1 MRRAPMLP
9 RTALGSQGGDDAL
22 KDEWRLKVA
31 HAVDVLQEDVPLLF
45 ASYNGMGGRLPDFSI
60 YSSEINFVDE
70 RAPSFVLRGLP
81 MYRNFLLALR
91 WSIRSMFEESKLEI
105 TAMGKTLSV
114 DGKLSMR
121 WRLHLWPKGV
131 MSHALDFMA
140 PILQGWGFHL
150 REETH
155 QWEAPAIVEGYSNYE
170 FDPWTGQITKHTV
183 DIKNPPLF
191 ITDLLRQY
199 SVSEAKTALPYGIPL
214 RFQAAEGPES
224 SASLAGATLRGE
236 SRRGASTISRAAKA
250 KGQEWPIP
258 QSCEDDFECNGGT
271 ANFPLQCCELPLL
284 GKFCCKPPDDD
295 VQRNSKD
302 PAWLPLPV
310 KSVQAAL
317 IPAINGMNV
326 VGLVSIPGMMTGQIL
341 GGASPMKAAQYQ
353 IVILFMISGCTFWA
367 VCMICVYE
375 AYTIQAFFDENGRHD
390 DSAAGI
396 LRGLVR
402 AFLVIPSMAD
412 VVYFLAF
419 RRAKV
424 LDVLMEGKVGKVRPL
439 KAQFPALAG
448 EVLCIM
454 GPSGVGKSTLL
465 KWIADLSRY
474 GSAKMVVGTRDKD
487 TMAPQEWRREVL
499 YVHQVKAPLP
509 GTPRKLI
516 QALEKLKVRSGLPAL
531 AAEPLVSQIGL
542 EESMMERSWSELSGG
557 EGQRMMFAIALSTNP
572 KCLVLDEPTSALD
585 EASKILVEEV
595 LKKRGSDSCVIMVTH
610 DGKQAERVGTS
621 LWTFT
626 QTA

>member
-1 MRRAPMLP
+1 MDKASRHAGWRSWRTRHLLRPAAAVIGLMLCYRAADAFIQVVSPMRAPMLP

-70 RAPSFVLRGLP
+70 RAPSFVLHGLP

-91 WSIRSMFEESKLEI
+91 WSLRSMFEESKLEI

-170 FDPWTGQITKHTV
+170 FDPWTAQITKHTV

-236 SRRGASTISRAAKA
+236 SRRGASTIARAAKA
-250 KGQEWPIP
+250 EGQDWPLP

-295 VQRNSKD
+295 VQPNSKD

-310 KSVQAAL
+310 
-317 IPAINGMNV
+317 
-326 VGLVSIPGMMTGQIL
+326 
-341 GGASPMKAAQYQ
+341 
-353 IVILFMISGCTFWA
+353 
-367 VCMICVYE
+367 
-375 AYTIQAFFDENGRHD
+375 
-390 DSAAGI
+390 
-396 LRGLVR
+396 
-402 AFLVIPSMAD
+402 PSD
-412 VVYFLAF
+412 
-419 RRAKV
+419 
-424 LDVLMEGKVGKVRPL
+424 P
-439 KAQFPALAG
+439 
-448 EVLCIM
+448 
-454 GPSGVGKSTLL
+454 
-465 KWIADLSRY
+465 W
-474 GSAKMVVGTRDKD
+474 
-487 TMAPQEWRREVL
+487 
-499 YVHQVKAPLP
+499 QV
-509 GTPRKLI
+509 
-516 QALEKLKVRSGLPAL
+516 
-531 AAEPLVSQIGL
+531 
-542 EESMMERSWSELSGG
+542 
-557 EGQRMMFAIALSTNP
+557 
-572 KCLVLDEPTSALD
+572 
-585 EASKILVEEV
+585 
-595 LKKRGSDSCVIMVTH
+595 
-610 DGKQAERVGTS
+610 
-621 LWTFT
+621 
-626 QTA
+626 

>member
-1 MRRAPMLP
+1 MDSGYVPGEQISGDIPVTRVAVACAVILLESLVATYLELGNADQLLISGVRCYVQLTVLGFILAPIFAAQNAVLVLAYVFLFMVVVSANEAAARPKVTYPGIFWKAAISLGSGLLFNGVVLLCIVEPDPWYDAQYVIPLAGMLINNSLTG
-9 RTALGSQGGDDAL
+9 TALAL
-22 KDEWRLKVA
+22 NAMIDYLYTNKEQVE
-31 HAVDVLQEDVPLLF
+31 V
-45 ASYNGMGGRLPDFSI
+45 
-60 YSSEINFVDE
+60 
-70 RAPSFVLRGLP
+70 
-81 MYRNFLLALR
+81 LLA
-91 WSIRSMFEESKLEI
+91 FGA
-105 TAMGKTLSV
+105 T
-114 DGKLSMR
+114 
-121 WRLHLWPKGV
+121 P
-131 MSHALDFMA
+131 
-140 PILQGWGFHL
+140 
-150 REETH
+150 
-155 QWEAPAIVEGYSNYE
+155 WEAA
-170 FDPWTGQITKHTV
+170 
-183 DIKNPPLF
+183 
-191 ITDLLRQY
+191 
-199 SVSEAKTALPYGIPL
+199 
-214 RFQAAEGPES
+214 
-224 SASLAGATLRGE
+224 
-236 SRRGASTISRAAKA
+236 
-250 KGQEWPIP
+250 WP
-258 QSCEDDFECNGGT
+258 G
-271 ANFPLQCCELPLL
+271 L
-284 GKFCCKPPDDD
+284 
-295 VQRNSKD
+295 
-302 PAWLPLPV
+302 V

-367 VCMICVYE
+367 VCMIC

-390 DSAAGI
+390 DSAVTPQKRLNISKLLSSLPAKLPCFGSRSDAKKGGSTSPTSAEQP
-396 LRGLVR
+396 L
-402 AFLVIPSMAD
+402 
-412 VVYFLAF
+412 LAEATEPLDMICSW
-419 RRAKV
+419 RKQSAEGGANV